1 MPDHGGKSHSSEVI
15 NASLNFSFFAKGES
29 IFFPFGKEG
38 PYFSPLWKRGVRG
51 DLRGTMLRYNKSFKE
66 YSRSLRVNMTEAE
79 RLLWVPKPL
88 FSKEGNI

>member
-1 MPDHGGKSHSSEVI
+1 MDT
-15 NASLNFSFFAKGES
+15 
-29 IFFPFGKEG
+29 
-38 PYFSPLWKRGVRG
+38 PLWKRGVRG